1 MNEKKHDCLKG
12 IVTAFVYAHD
22 VKGGVFVPLWTFV
35 LYKRELAPIVVY
47 TKFDRE
53 RIVNGGFIT
62 GIAGPVGPVGPSCPC
77 GPTGPPEGPALPWGP
92 VGPR

>member
-1 MNEKKHDCLKG
+1 MNEKKQDCVDGILK
-12 IVTAFVYAHD
+12 ALVYAHD
-22 VKGGVFVPLWTFV
+22 VKGGAEVALCTFV

-47 TKFDRE
+47 TKFDCE
-53 RIVNGGFIT
+53 RIVNGGFII
-62 GIAGPVGPVGPSCPC
+62 GIAGPVGPVGPFSPC